1 MHQRRKIILLFGAG
15 IVLPSLLL
23 SYLAFRGVQNDRALV
38 ERDRLEATRR
48 AADKVLEAV
57 DGEITDIESALSGIV
72 KKGAEPMDR
81 ETSLE
86 LEKLMASRPVIE
98 QLFILR
104 GSKDVRYPA
113 AKLSYLPDG
122 RRGPGPLPLIDPEG
136 AAAFDQ
142 AQRREFRLNDLAG
155 ALAAYRR
162 ALERAK
168 AAPLRGMILNAVARV
183 QKKSGLLREAISTY
197 ETIARDHADI
207 VLSGGMPLGP
217 SAALEA
223 CLLSRDA
230 GDAPKALKA
239 SFELYRSLIRS
250 RWVLEKAEYRF
261 FLDSAGGL
269 IGDLLAGAPPDGSDI
284 VGLRKELQALE
295 AEEGES
301 RARTERLIVFQE
313 GAAPALG
320 VKAKPPGGLDGRDRE
335 FQRVALDIGS
345 FAYLV
350 SVGGA
355 ASGGSGL
362 SDLVWGIIIDAD
374 KFRGQVVG
382 PALRGHFPAGSP
394 SWSVKSRDGAVLLA
408 SEDPAAGPVIY
419 RTGFPSNVPDWSLEF
434 HQPPPHLI
442 KTFLLSR
449 RGLYFFVFL
458 LIAGIL
464 VFGLVLT
471 TRSVSR
477 ELELARMKSDFV
489 ATVSH
494 EFKSPLTSIRQ
505 LAEMLQSGRVP
516 SEERR
521 QQYYDVLLEQS
532 ERLALLTDNIL
543 SLAKIEEGRAE
554 LKLEPTDV
562 GAFLTD
568 VVGSY
573 QERVRHEGFDIEL
586 KLGDRLPRLELD
598 RAALSQAVTNLVDN
612 AVKYSGDSRK
622 VTVDAFVEGPSLTI
636 AVRDFGIGIRK
647 ADIDRVFERFF
658 RGGDGLTRTV
668 KGSGLGLTLVR
679 EIVEAHG
686 GKVHVA
692 SEPGKGSVFSVRLP
706 IPPGEEA

>member
-1 MHQRRKIILLFGAG
+1 
-15 IVLPSLLL
+15 
-23 SYLAFRGVQNDRALV
+23 
-38 ERDRLEATRR
+38 
-48 AADKVLEAV
+48 
-57 DGEITDIESALSGIV
+57 
-72 KKGAEPMDR
+72 
-81 ETSLE
+81 
-86 LEKLMASRPVIE
+86 
-98 QLFILR
+98 
-104 GSKDVRYPA
+104 
-113 AKLSYLPDG
+113 
-122 RRGPGPLPLIDPEG
+122 
-136 AAAFDQ
+136 
-142 AQRREFRLNDLAG
+142 
-155 ALAAYRR
+155 
-162 ALERAK
+162 
-168 AAPLRGMILNAVARV
+168 MILNAMARV
-183 QKKSGLLREAISTY
+183 QRKSGLLREAISTY
-197 ETIARDHADI
+197 ETIAREHPGV

-230 GDAPKALKA
+230 GDIPKALKG

-250 RWVLEKAEYRF
+250 IWVLEKAEYRF
-261 FLDSAGGL
+261 FLDRVRGL
-269 IGDLLAGAPPDGSDI
+269 IEELLAGPPQDGSAI
-284 VGLRKELQALE
+284 AGLRKELQALE
-295 AEEGES
+295 AEEAGS
-301 RARTERLIVFQE
+301 RARTERLMVFQE
-313 GAAPALG
+313 GAAQALA
-320 VKAKPPGGLDGRDRE
+320 VKSKAVEGRDGRERE

-350 SVGGA
+350 SVGAA
-355 ASGGSGL
+355 ASGGGGP
-362 SDLVWGIIIDAD
+362 SDVVWGILIDAD

-382 PALRGHFPAGSP
+382 PALRGHFPAGGP
-394 SWSVKSRDGAVLLA
+394 SWSVKARNGAVLLA
-408 SEDPAAGPVIY
+408 SEDPAAGPVIH
-419 RTGFPSNVPDWSLEF
+419 RTNFPSSVPDWSLEF

-471 TRSVSR
+471 SRSVSR

-489 ATVSH
+489 STVSH

-562 GAFLTD
+562 GALLTE
-568 VVGSY
+568 VVGAF

-586 KLGDRLPRLELD
+586 RLGDRLPRLELD

-612 AVKYSGDSRK
+612 AVKYSGESRK
-622 VTVDAFVEGPSLTI
+622 VEVAALVEGPSLTI
-636 AVRDFGIGIRK
+636 AVRDFGIGVRK
-647 ADIDRVFERFF
+647 ADIDRIFERFF
-658 RGGDGLTRTV
+658 RGGDELTRTV

-686 GKVHVA
+686 GKVRVS
-692 SEPGKGSVFSVRLP
+692 SEPGKGSEFSVRLP
-706 IPPGEEA
+706 VPQGEEG

>member
-1 MHQRRKIILLFGAG
+1 MGPMHQRRKIILLFGAG

-48 AADKVLEAV
+48 AADKVLEAA
-57 DGEITDIESALSGIV
+57 DKEISDIESALSGIV

-81 ETSLE
+81 VISLE

-98 QLFILR
+98 QVFVLR

-113 AKLSYLPDG
+113 AELSYLPDG
-122 RRGPGPLPLIDPEG
+122 RREPGPSSPVDPGGTAGFEEG
-136 AAAFDQ
+136 
-142 AQRREFRLNDLAG
+142 QRLEFRLNDYAG

-162 ALERAK
+162 TLERAK
-168 AAPLRGMILNAVARV
+168 AAPFKGKVLNAMARV

-197 ETIARDHADI
+197 EAIARDHADI
-207 VLSGGMPLGP
+207 VLSEGMPLGP

-230 GDAPKALKA
+230 GDIPKALKA
-239 SFELYRSLIRS
+239 SFELYRSLIRP

-261 FLDSAGGL
+261 FLDRAAGL
-269 IGDLLAGAPPDGSDI
+269 IGELLAGAPPDGPDI
-284 VGLRKELQALE
+284 AGLRKELQALE
-295 AEEGES
+295 AEEGGS
-301 RARTERLIVFQE
+301 RARTERLIVFRE
-313 GAAPALG
+313 GAAPALA
-320 VKAKPPGGLDGRDRE
+320 VKSMAVEGRDGE
-335 FQRVALDIGS
+335 FKRLALNIGS
-345 FAYLV
+345 FAYFV
-350 SVGGA
+350 SVGSA
-355 ASGGSGL
+355 ASGRGGS
-362 SDLVWGIIIDAD
+362 SDLVWGLLIDAEAYRD
-374 KFRGQVVG
+374 QVVG
-382 PALRGHFPAGSP
+382 PALRRHFPAGGT
-394 SWSVKSRDGAVLLA
+394 SWSVTSREGTVLLRSDA
-408 SEDPAAGPVIY
+408 PAAGPVIH
-419 RTGFPSNVPDWSLEF
+419 RTNFPSSVPDWSLEF
-434 HQPPPHLI
+434 QQPPPHLI

-489 ATVSH
+489 STVSH

-554 LKLEPTDV
+554 LKREPTDV
-562 GAFLTD
+562 GALLTE
-568 VVGSY
+568 VVGSF

-586 KLGDRLPRLELD
+586 KLGDRLPRLALD
-598 RAALSQAVTNLVDN
+598 RTALSQAVTNLVDN

-658 RGGDGLTRTV
+658 RGGAGLTRTV